1 MAAPHWNSKPEEYCM
16 RAKARAIASLHA
28 KHPKGLT
35 KLEQAYLQAVKDGRI
50 PATDPSKIY
59 PFYETF

>member
-1 MAAPHWNSKPEEYCM
+1 M